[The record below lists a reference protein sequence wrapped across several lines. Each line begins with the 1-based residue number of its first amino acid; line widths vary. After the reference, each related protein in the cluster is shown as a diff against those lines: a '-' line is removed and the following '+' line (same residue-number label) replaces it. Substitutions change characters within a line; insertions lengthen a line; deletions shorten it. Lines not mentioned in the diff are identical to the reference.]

1 MSHSHVPNHE
11 IFMTLRDRYLLS
23 SLDRLG
29 NRFREVQGPIQGQVV
44 DLDQKSGPFQ
54 ASVSLILSG
63 YVSVLKWQKVFLTI
77 FFSDTKGKVR
87 KVNVLYCLLV
97 FSTFPCPLLFS
108 EVGSLD
114 LYFLESF
121 ASRVQLQIAQMKGIH
136 RRFGRGREAEVITLL
151 DLTYHHTLIFSSLA
165 LLTFLLFS
173 NTPSTLHSQG
183 MRT

>member
-1 MSHSHVPNHE
+1 M
-11 IFMTLRDRYLLS
+11 
-23 SLDRLG
+23 
-29 NRFREVQGPIQGQVV
+29 
-44 DLDQKSGPFQ
+44 
-54 ASVSLILSG
+54 
-63 YVSVLKWQKVFLTI
+63 TI

-87 KVNVLYCLLV
+87 KVNVLYWLLV

-151 DLTYHHTLIFSSLA
+151 DLTYHHTLIFSSSPLDLFAVLKHSKYTA
-165 LLTFLLFS
+165 LSGNAHLIILLPRLFFPQISTWLSSLPLSGLCS
-173 NTPSTLHSQG
+173 NVPYLLKSSLSTSFKTAESVIAHAIPHSLF
-183 MRT
+183 